1 MYMQT
6 LIINAHPDCE
16 NKGSFT
22 YKLQELF
29 LAKYKAEF
37 PDDNPEILNLYA
49 IDLPRIETTE
59 LLHIWN
65 KQRNQETL
73 SEKEEEIE
81 VITSGLLTQFKNKH
95 RIVIVSPL
103 HNFNVTSRLKDYMDN
118 ILLARQTFQYTNE
131 GSVGLMT
138 DNYKAL
144 YLQASGSIYT
154 NNDRYTPLEFSYQY
168 LKAMFEDIMGFDALY
183 VARAQGTAILPEEEV
198 LDSAKEDL
206 AKVFEKFYD
215 KQLTL

>member
-1 MYMQT
+1 MYMKT
-6 LIINAHPDCE
+6 LIINAHPDYKNE
-16 NKGSFT
+16 SSFS
-22 YKLQELF
+22 YKLQALF

-37 PDDNPEILNLYA
+37 PEDKPEILNLYA
-49 IDLPRIETTE
+49 IDLPRIDTTE

-73 SEKEEEIE
+73 SEKESKIE
-81 VITSGLLTQFKNKH
+81 VITSELLTQFKNNH
-95 RIVIVSPL
+95 RIVIISPL

-118 ILLARQTFQYTNE
+118 ILLARQTFQYTND

-168 LKAMFEDIMGFDALY
+168 LRAMFEDIMAFDALY

-198 LDSAKEDL
+198 LDNAKEDL
-206 AKVFEKFYD
+206 AKAFEKFYD
-215 KQLTL
+215 KQLAL